1 MDIEEIE
8 RIGKKAVIEEAAE
21 DAGSATGEASP
32 VFELPDVS
40 EQLADFLD
48 LAAKVAGH
56 GLNLP
61 TIPQRFTHEA
71 NIGIAS
77 AAVKLCDKYGINARE
92 FLLGEDSTI
101 TAWLGLVVA
110 VGLPGY
116 SVYKDIKQ
124 AKEQAAQKEVR
135 EAANDE
141 EYRQQQSK

>member
-1 MDIEEIE
+1 MDIEEIR
-8 RIGKKAVIEEAAE
+8 RIEQSAIIEEAAE
-21 DAGSATGEASP
+21 DAASANGEASP

-124 AKEQAAQKEVR
+124 AKEQAQKEVR
-135 EAANDE
+135 EAANDA
-141 EYRQQQSK
+141 EYSKQQSQ